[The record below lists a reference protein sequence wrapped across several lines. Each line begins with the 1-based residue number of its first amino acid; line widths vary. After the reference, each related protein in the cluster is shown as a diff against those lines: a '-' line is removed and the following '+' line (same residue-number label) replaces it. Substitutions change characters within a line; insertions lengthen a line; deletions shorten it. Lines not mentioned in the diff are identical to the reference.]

1 MSLAVAPYVVEERVI
16 CGEKPW
22 IAIRA
27 RGAEWSW
34 LTAEEAVIIGRA
46 WLARYGQARTEGTVP
61 SLDRAGP
68 EQAVDSG
75 YDPYSCL

>member
-1 MSLAVAPYVVEERVI
+1 MSPAVAPYVVEERAI

-34 LTAEEAVIIGRA
+34 LTPEEAVIIGRA
-46 WLARYGQARTEGTVP
+46 WLERYGQARTEVAVP
-61 SLDRAGP
+61 PSDPAGQ
-68 EQAVDSG
+68 ERVADSG